1 LARSS
6 AKRRQVVGLSL
17 SVIALLLLFGI
28 NEYLGG
34 KPGRVIGHGVD
45 AALNVVGAA
54 LALQL
59 PFFEV
64 GALSDCLV
72 SSTPE

>member
-1 LARSS
+1 MSNYNIL
-6 AKRRQVVGLSL
+6 
-17 SVIALLLLFGI
+17 I
-28 NEYLGG
+28 
-34 KPGRVIGHGVD
+34 
-45 AALNVVGAA
+45 

>member
-1 LARSS
+1 
-6 AKRRQVVGLSL
+6 
-17 SVIALLLLFGI
+17 LLFGI

>member
-1 LARSS
+1 
-6 AKRRQVVGLSL
+6 
-17 SVIALLLLFGI
+17 
-28 NEYLGG
+28 LGE
-34 KPGRVIGHGVD
+34 K
-45 AALNVVGAA
+45 